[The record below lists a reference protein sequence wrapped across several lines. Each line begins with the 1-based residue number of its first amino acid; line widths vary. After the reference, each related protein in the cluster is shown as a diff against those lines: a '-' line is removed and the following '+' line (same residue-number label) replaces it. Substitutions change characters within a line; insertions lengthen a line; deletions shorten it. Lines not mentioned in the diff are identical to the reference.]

1 MIQRKQIVL
10 LLILLLILLTCTD
23 EEIGPLPT
31 RSPFDP
37 NNPQTQGDPFNLR
50 VVTQDRKAVLSWD
63 KPEADFDNFIIY
75 RDNQQLVVVPK
86 DKTSYTDTDA
96 EVSVKK
102 YGYQYVYQICAGRD
116 NKESLLSSH
125 VLFIVEGTARKE
137 IIWGKD
143 GVTMRLIP
151 AGSFEMGDHFNEG
164 HSSERPVHR
173 VELDAFYM
181 DVREVTVGQF
191 REFVNQS
198 GYSYNRWND
207 VAVYSA
213 GDDYPMVY
221 VSWNDATAYAKWAG
235 KRLPTEAEWEYA
247 ARGGL
252 AGKRY
257 PGGDGISHDDA
268 NYSGTGGKD
277 KWKYSSPVGSFAANG
292 YGLYDMAGNVWEWCQ
307 DRYGGNYYSSS
318 PAKNPPGP
326 GTGSSRV
333 LRGGSWSNLTYNLR
347 VANRSFTYPSSRLN
361 YLGFRCVSGS
371 D

>member
-86 DKTSYTDTDA
+86 DKTSYTDTDTDA

-198 GYSYNRWND
+198 GYSWWND
-207 VAVYSA
+207 VAKYSPVD
-213 GDDYPMVY
+213 GYPMVY
-221 VSWNDATAYAKWAG
+221 VTWNDATACAEWAG
-235 KRLPTEAEWEYA
+235 KRLPAEAEWEYA

-252 AGKRY
+252 ASKR
-257 PGGDGISHDDA
+257 
-268 NYSGTGGKD
+268 
-277 KWKYSSPVGSFAANG
+277 
-292 YGLYDMAGNVWEWCQ
+292 
-307 DRYGGNYYSSS
+307 
-318 PAKNPPGP
+318 
-326 GTGSSRV
+326 
-333 LRGGSWSNLTYNLR
+333 
-347 VANRSFTYPSSRLN
+347 
-361 YLGFRCVSGS
+361 
-371 D
+371 